1 MGRLRVMEDFYWDLF
16 ESNKDAIV
24 YTEYEEAYMGH
35 TTSIHGKSV
44 AVYHTNLV
52 LGCIMEVLKN
62 TEGYLDKLHEKTK
75 GEEQQMVNIMID
87 DAEVY
92 FDEVL
97 IPEVKTMEK
106 SNAPIFIE
114 APTHDSRFDYEEEE

>member
-1 MGRLRVMEDFYWDLF
+1 MDDYYWDLL
-16 ESNKDAIV
+16 EANKDAIV
-24 YTEYEEAYMGH
+24 YTEYEDAYMGH

-44 AVYHTNLV
+44 AVYHTNLL

-92 FDEVL
+92 LDEIL
-97 IPEVKTMEK
+97 IPEVKAMDP
-106 SNAPIFIE
+106 SNAPVFVE
-114 APTHDSRFDYEEEE
+114 APTHDSRFDYMGEEE